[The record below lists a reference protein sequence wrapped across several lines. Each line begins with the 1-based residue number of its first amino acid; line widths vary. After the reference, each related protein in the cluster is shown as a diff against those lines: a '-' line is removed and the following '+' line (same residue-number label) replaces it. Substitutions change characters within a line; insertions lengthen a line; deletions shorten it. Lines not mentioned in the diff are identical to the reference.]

1 MAEENLVEVKN
12 AAVTNDTKPEDV
24 KPEAEANASENGNQS
39 GPLKEPPR
47 VPRPNRNEVL
57 AAEALL
63 KDDIQAMDSKIQAV
77 NKKTKDATDARN
89 GQNDG
94 AGAAKA
100 EMKRLKA
107 ARETLIRER
116 QEIFS
121 CRDAAKANLDAKMNE
136 RRDLRAQTKYKSVD
150 EIDKKIS
157 ELNHLQHTTSM
168 PLAQEKAL
176 LKEIDELKKS
186 KKLVAAHASV
196 GASIDDQRKTAE
208 DFGSQI
214 ADKNMQLEVIKKQMD
229 EHFAILNKI
238 FDKKKDSIIPS
249 LLKERD
255 DLRAQKKIKQDE
267 IQVLWDEFKQKN
279 VAWKENQN
287 EWKVYKISRDKA
299 FEEERREQREKLRL
313 EREEEYAKKI
323 PYEEEMQLCD
333 YLLGYLTTNFLNS
346 SATDSSSETQSN
358 ESNNTAS
365 SKVFEGMQVVGKSDK
380 SENYLALGG
389 KKKKGGKKGP
399 KRIKNDK
406 IVLSID
412 TIETFSLLK
421 LEPPATLTSVP
432 STVEALKA
440 KKQYFSTLPRGEIES
455 IAEINQK
462 YENQNFERADRRD
475 REKENKPKSEKKR
488 QQTRKNAPE
497 FSLADEFPSLPG
509 VPKPLPPKPVEDPS
523 PGIDAVD
530 TTAST
535 EVEG

>member
-1 MAEENLVEVKN
+1 MAEETLVEVKN

-39 GPLKEPPR
+39 GPLKEPLR

-333 YLLGYLTTNFLNS
+333 YLLGYLTTSFLNS
-346 SATDSSSETQSN
+346 PATDSSSETQSN

>member
-1 MAEENLVEVKN
+1 MAEETLVEVKN

-39 GPLKEPPR
+39 EPLKEPPR

>member
-1 MAEENLVEVKN
+1 M
-12 AAVTNDTKPEDV
+12 
-24 KPEAEANASENGNQS
+24 
-39 GPLKEPPR
+39 
-47 VPRPNRNEVL
+47 
-57 AAEALL
+57 
-63 KDDIQAMDSKIQAV
+63 
-77 NKKTKDATDARN
+77 
-89 GQNDG
+89 
-94 AGAAKA
+94 
-100 EMKRLKA
+100 
-107 ARETLIRER
+107 
-116 QEIFS
+116 
-121 CRDAAKANLDAKMNE
+121 
-136 RRDLRAQTKYKSVD
+136 
-150 EIDKKIS
+150 
-157 ELNHLQHTTSM
+157 
-168 PLAQEKAL
+168 
-176 LKEIDELKKS
+176 
-186 KKLVAAHASV
+186 
-196 GASIDDQRKTAE
+196 
-208 DFGSQI
+208 
-214 ADKNMQLEVIKKQMD
+214 
-229 EHFAILNKI
+229 
-238 FDKKKDSIIPS
+238 
-249 LLKERD
+249 
-255 DLRAQKKIKQDE
+255 RAQKKIKQDE

-346 SATDSSSETQSN
+346 SAADSSSETQSN

>member
-1 MAEENLVEVKN
+1 M
-12 AAVTNDTKPEDV
+12 
-24 KPEAEANASENGNQS
+24 G
-39 GPLKEPPR
+39 
-47 VPRPNRNEVL
+47 
-57 AAEALL
+57 
-63 KDDIQAMDSKIQAV
+63 
-77 NKKTKDATDARN
+77 
-89 GQNDG
+89 
-94 AGAAKA
+94 
-100 EMKRLKA
+100 
-107 ARETLIRER
+107 
-116 QEIFS
+116 
-121 CRDAAKANLDAKMNE
+121 
-136 RRDLRAQTKYKSVD
+136 
-150 EIDKKIS
+150 
-157 ELNHLQHTTSM
+157 
-168 PLAQEKAL
+168 
-176 LKEIDELKKS
+176 
-186 KKLVAAHASV
+186 
-196 GASIDDQRKTAE
+196 
-208 DFGSQI
+208 
-214 ADKNMQLEVIKKQMD
+214 
-229 EHFAILNKI
+229 
-238 FDKKKDSIIPS
+238 
-249 LLKERD
+249 
-255 DLRAQKKIKQDE
+255 
-267 IQVLWDEFKQKN
+267 
-279 VAWKENQN
+279 
-287 EWKVYKISRDKA
+287 
-299 FEEERREQREKLRL
+299 

-333 YLLGYLTTNFLNS
+333 YLLGYLTTSFLNS

-399 KRIKNDK
+399 KRIKTDK

-440 KKQYFSTLPRGEIES
+440 KKQYFSTLPRGEI
-455 IAEINQK
+455 
-462 YENQNFERADRRD
+462 
-475 REKENKPKSEKKR
+475 ENKPKSEKKR